1 MSEIDAQLKR
11 ALRRCKPPEGF
22 ADRVLARVA
31 KESTVARTR
40 PLWPLWRSPSPSLFS
55 RWAAVGALV
64 LTLVTG
70 IEYQISESRERVEAL
85 AAKQQVMVALR
96 ITASKLRVAKQRVKS
111 VETGT
116 QKLENTL

>member
-1 MSEIDAQLKR
+1 MNEIDAQLKR
-11 ALRRCKPPEGF
+11 ALRRREPPDGF

-31 KESTVARTR
+31 REPSLARKR
-40 PLWPLWRSPSPSLFS
+40 PLWPRWHSPSLFL

-64 LTLVTG
+64 AALVTG
-70 IEYQISESRERVEAL
+70 EYQISESRERAEAL

>member
-1 MSEIDAQLKR
+1 MNEIDARLKR
-11 ALRRCKPPEGF
+11 ALRRCQPPEGF
-22 ADRVLARVA
+22 ADRVLARVSR
-31 KESTVARTR
+31 ESALARTR
-40 PLWPLWRSPSPSLFS
+40 PLWPLWRSPSLFL

-64 LTLVTG
+64 AALVTG
-70 IEYQISESRERVEAL
+70 IEYQISESRERAEAL

-111 VETGT
+111 VEAGT